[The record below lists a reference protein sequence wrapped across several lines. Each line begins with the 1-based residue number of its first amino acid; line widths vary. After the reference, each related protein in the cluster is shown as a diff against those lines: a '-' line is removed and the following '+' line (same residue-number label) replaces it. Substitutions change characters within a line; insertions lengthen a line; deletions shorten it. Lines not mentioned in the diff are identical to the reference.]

1 MNENETLNL
10 LKTARAALM
19 SYQYGNQSTE
29 LAKEI
34 VEFIDTHLEEIGE
47 A

>member
-1 MNENETLNL
+1 MNENETINM

-29 LAKEI
+29 LAEEVVK
-34 VEFIDTHLEEIGE
+34 FIDAHLEEIGE